1 MVRTMMMIYDAV
13 SVTLDDDDYHDFDD
27 GNHDDVDAD

>member
-1 MVRTMMMIYDAV
+1 MIYDAV